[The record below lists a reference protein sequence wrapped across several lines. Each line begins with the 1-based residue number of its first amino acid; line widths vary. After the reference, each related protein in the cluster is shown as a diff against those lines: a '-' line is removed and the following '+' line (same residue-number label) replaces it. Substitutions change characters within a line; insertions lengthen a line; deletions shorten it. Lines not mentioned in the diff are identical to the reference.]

1 MIDNNLGTTLTA
13 WFDLNNTDHAAKQ
26 YLYNEIAN
34 HYVFDKNSPT
44 FYEAAIARKLIKQ
57 GV

>member
-1 MIDNNLGTTLTA
+1 MIDKILNTTLTS

-26 YLYNEIAN
+26 YLYNEIPN

-57 GV
+57 SV